1 MNLLCF
7 DLNNKNY
14 ILYYI
19 EKTRSF
25 EIIALFNTLY
35 RTWISVK
42 RKIKLS
48 NKFKYVVNLAEEAFS
63 GVNSRLE
70 QSKRAANP
78 RMRAEM
84 SHVVAGRA
92 GEEFVLKELEKL
104 GSVRQAV
111 RIPNMDGKRSE
122 IDLVLQTRSHIY
134 LFEVKNWSGSVELTP
149 DGKWKQIR

>member
-1 MNLLCF
+1 
-7 DLNNKNY
+7 
-14 ILYYI
+14 
-19 EKTRSF
+19 
-25 EIIALFNTLY
+25 
-35 RTWISVK
+35 
-42 RKIKLS
+42 
-48 NKFKYVVNLAEEAFS
+48 
-63 GVNSRLE
+63 
-70 QSKRAANP
+70 
-78 RMRAEM
+78 M

-111 RIPNMDGKRSE
+111 RIPNIDGKRSE